1 MPIVNN
7 PTFPHKRTGKEVQ
20 IGIRARG
27 TIAQIRTYQET
38 TVTVD
43 GDMRHRRRVQQQKP
57 YHIPEYNPTPAQLA
71 CEAKMRAAVAA
82 WKLLDDAGKAPWRAL
97 AAANYRTRGK
107 NPASFKAKSAMNIFI
122 SKHIKP

>member
-57 YHIPEYNPTPAQLA
+57 YHIPEYNLTPAQLA

-122 SKHIKP
+122 SKHIRP

>member
-1 MPIVNN
+1 MPIVEN

-38 TVTVD
+38 TVTID
-43 GDMRHRRRVQQQKP
+43 GDMRHRRRVQQQKA
-57 YHIPEYNPTPAQLA
+57 YHVPAYNPTPAQLA

-82 WKLLDDAGKAPWRAL
+82 WKLLDENGKAPWRAL
-97 AAANYRTRGK
+97 AAENYRNRVK
-107 NPASFKAKSAMNIFI
+107 HPASFKAKSAMNIFI
-122 SKHIKP
+122 SNHIKA